1 MFIALMTGAE
11 NSQSYRSLISLITP
25 PAVYQFRALLA
36 RQAAHRCRCALAR
49 SSPLRCLHGD
59 VTQEPPGPGQN
70 VTSAALYILDGETPT
85 ASPCPSPPPCWT
97 CLPSLVP
104 GGERHERK
112 AAEVP
117 ALFLCAH
124 CCVCCWGFG
133 DIPPP
138 STRTFKFQYHS
149 DLHKTDFTVSM
160 SQPRTFIET
169 RQM

>member
-70 VTSAALYILDGETPT
+70 VTSAALYILDVETPT

-104 GGERHERK
+104 GGERQERK

-124 CCVCCWGFG
+124 CCLLLGLRRY
-133 DIPPP
+133 P
-138 STRTFKFQYHS
+138 SAIY
-149 DLHKTDFTVSM
+149 TDFQVSI
-160 SQPRTFIET
+160 SQRST
-169 RQM
+169 QN